1 MENVMETVR
10 LSSKGQLVIPKKV
23 RERLGIAPGAVL
35 DVRLDGQTLV
45 LTPRRRSPQQALLGS
60 LGDYAL
66 LEELTQEREREREKD
81 AGR

>member
-1 MENVMETVR
+1 METVR

-35 DVRLDGQTLV
+35 DVRLDGETLV
-45 LTPRRRSPQQALLGS
+45 LTPRRHSPQQALLGS
-60 LGDYAL
+60 LCEYAL
-66 LEELTQEREREREKD
+66 LDELARERERERETD